1 MARRLEREWRDEKAM
16 NSGLVE
22 KVTRLETEIG
32 GLQDER
38 RELAEVIRDLQFFV
52 SGAQK
57 VREMGGEIEGG
68 DVGLPERKKGEEVVG
83 EKGKGKKGKGGK
95 K

>member
-1 MARRLEREWRDEKAM
+1 M

-22 KVTRLETEIG
+22 KVNRLETELG
-32 GLQDER
+32 GLRDER
-38 RELAEVIRDLQFFV
+38 RELAEVVRDLQFFV

-57 VREMGGEIEGG
+57 VKEMGGEIEGG
-68 DVGLPERKKGEEVVG
+68 DVGLPPPERKRGEEG
-83 EKGKGKKGKGGK
+83 DGGKGKGKKGKGGK